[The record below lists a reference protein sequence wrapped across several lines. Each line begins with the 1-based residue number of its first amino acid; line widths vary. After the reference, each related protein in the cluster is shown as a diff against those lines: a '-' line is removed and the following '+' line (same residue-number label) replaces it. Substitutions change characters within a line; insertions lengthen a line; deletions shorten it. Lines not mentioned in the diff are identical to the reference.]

1 MTFKTPPP
9 IYRVQ
14 SLSLIP
20 SEKADLRFKISW
32 DLQSQGI
39 LKPL

>member
-1 MTFKTPPP
+1 MTFKTPLPV
-9 IYRVQ
+9 YRVQ

-20 SEKADLRFKISW
+20 SEKADLRFKINW